1 MYLISAKEY
10 GNAGVDLSRGKKTGK
25 MWAKMKNV
33 QDGLGVQNISDLV
46 SKEIYAIYKTKNLTK
61 YQIKKHKLTEREV
74 FEKYYNLSE
83 DELNT
88 KSNKNVYVKN
98 DVMTAVIKCCR
109 GEKKKQRKKKKKDSE
124 KNLWFQTCRMSR
136 TRSQIKNRK
145 QICEQ
150 KNTRGIS
157 C

>member
-10 GNAGVDLSRGKKTGK
+10 GNAGVDFSRGKKTGK

-61 YQIKKHKLTEREV
+61 YQIKKHKLIEREV
-74 FEKYYNLSE
+74 FEKYYNLSG

-109 GEKKKQRKKKKKDSE
+109 GEKKKQRKKKKKGFRKKFVVPDLQNVQNTKSNQKQE
-124 KNLWFQTCRMSR
+124 TNL
-136 TRSQIKNRK
+136 
-145 QICEQ
+145 
-150 KNTRGIS
+150 
-157 C
+157 

>member
-10 GNAGVDLSRGKKTGK
+10 GNAGVDFSRGKKTGK

-61 YQIKKHKLTEREV
+61 YQIKKHKLIEREV

-88 KSNKNVYVKN
+88 KSNKNFYVKN
-98 DVMTAVIKCCR
+98 DVMTTVIKCCR
-109 GEKKKQRKKKKKDSE
+109 GEKKSSEKKKMDPEKK
-124 KNLWFQTCRMSR
+124 LWFQTCRMSR

-145 QICEQ
+145 HICEQ

>member
-25 MWAKMKNV
+25 TWAKIKNV

-61 YQIKKHKLTEREV
+61 YQIKKHKLIEREV

-88 KSNKNVYVKN
+88 KSNENFYVKN
-98 DVMTAVIKCCR
+98 D
-109 GEKKKQRKKKKKDSE
+109 GSRKKIVVPDLQNVQNTKS
-124 KNLWFQTCRMSR
+124 NQ
-136 TRSQIKNRK
+136 K
-145 QICEQ
+145 QE
-150 KNTRGIS
+150 TYL
-157 C
+157 